1 MYITNTAQSGKSYT
15 HLWDVDTTRE
25 FEGGFLFDKTSV
37 PTGTL
42 TVPKGAFLKVD
53 QTERKAKLIKSAVL
67 HKALL
72 TTDTE
77 VQLEKGS
84 LLLATDVIGTGAIG
98 ITVGT
103 IDASHADYDAITI
116 TANALGALSLGAVL
130 QSYDSAGASGKVP
143 VNPDGL
149 NYREIEI
156 ATDTEPSCSVIYEA
170 RGIQSANLPQ
180 KVTDAIKTALKFC
193 QFIG

>member
-1 MYITNTAQSGKSYT
+1 MHITNTAQSGKSYI
-15 HLWDVDTTRE
+15 HMWDVDTTRE

-42 TVPKGAFLKVD
+42 TVPKGSFLKVD
-53 QTERKAKLIKSAVL
+53 QTERTAKLIKTVAL

-72 TTDTE
+72 TSDTE

-98 ITVGT
+98 ITVGA
-103 IDASHADYDAITI
+103 IDTSDADYDAITI
-116 TANALGALSLGAVL
+116 TANALGALAIGALL
-130 QSYDSAGASGKVP
+130 QTYDSAGATGKVP

-149 NYREIEI
+149 TYTEIELD
-156 ATDTEPSCSVIYEA
+156 AQPSCSVIYEA
-170 RGIQSANLPQ
+170 KGIQSANLPQ

>member
-1 MYITNTAQSGKSYT
+1 MHITNTAQSGKSYT
-15 HLWDVDTTRE
+15 HMWDVDTTRE

-42 TVPKGAFLKVD
+42 TVPKGSFLKVD
-53 QTERKAKLIKSAVL
+53 QTERTAKLIKTVAL

-72 TTDTE
+72 TSDTE

-98 ITVGT
+98 ITVGA
-103 IDASHADYDAITI
+103 IDTSDADYDAITI
-116 TANALGALSLGAVL
+116 TANALGALAIGALL
-130 QSYDSAGASGKVP
+130 QTYDSAGATGKVP

-149 NYREIEI
+149 TYTEIELD
-156 ATDTEPSCSVIYEA
+156 AQPSCSVIYEA
-170 RGIQSANLPQ
+170 KGIQSANLPQ

>member
-1 MYITNTAQSGKSYT
+1 MHITNTAQSGKSYT
-15 HLWDVDTTRE
+15 HMWDVDTTRE

-42 TVPKGAFLKVD
+42 TVPKGSFLKVD
-53 QTERKAKLIKSAVL
+53 QGERTAKLIKTVAL

-72 TTDTE
+72 TSDTE

-103 IDASHADYDAITI
+103 IDTSDADYDAITI
-116 TANALGALSLGAVL
+116 TANALGALAIGALL
-130 QSYDSAGASGKVP
+130 QTYDSAGATGKVP

-149 NYREIEI
+149 TYAEIELD
-156 ATDTEPSCSVIYEA
+156 AQPSCSVIYEA
-170 RGIQSANLPQ
+170 KGIQSANLPQ